1 MQILIPIKRVNTE
14 NIFFTEKRRN
24 VILDG
29 NFVKILYS
37 TEHFEMNGLHMSM
50 HIESACRIP
59 GAEQGIIRLKNAA
72 AFSEKPQKFVELFDP
87 NFGENAKQ
95 IELLCKMEHDII
107 QHYITLHSPHKNAVH
122 NLKTQLMSGSFRFS
136 CETAGVCGAEE
147 YCSENRIRVGEV
159 DSPQINRNAM
169 KVYSDARGYLN
180 KFNWPE
186 NRSSD
191 KREYAL
197 KISGIWET
205 NFNVGI
211 TVKFIYIC

>member
-1 MQILIPIKRVNTE
+1 MQILIPIKRVNPE
-14 NIFFTEKRRN
+14 NVFFTEKRRN

-59 GAEQGIIRLKNAA
+59 GTDQGILRLKNSA
-72 AFSEKPQKFVELFDP
+72 SLPEKPQKFVEIFDP

-107 QHYITLHSPHKNAVH
+107 HHYITLHSPHKNAVH

-136 CETAGVCGAEE
+136 CENPETAGFYGDSRSAEE
-147 YCSENRIRVGEV
+147 YYSE
-159 DSPQINRNAM
+159 NRNAM
-169 KVYSDARGYLN
+169 RYLN

-186 NRSSD
+186 SRGSD

-211 TVKFIYIC
+211 TVKFIYICSGEGAVR

>member
-1 MQILIPIKRVNTE
+1 MQVLIPIHRVNAE

-50 HIESACRIP
+50 RIDSSSGNGLIRAFEQTP
-59 GAEQGIIRLKNAA
+59 G
-72 AFSEKPQKFVELFDP
+72 FSEKPPKFVEIFDP

-95 IELLCKMEHDII
+95 IEHLCKMERDII
-107 QHYITLHSPHKNAVH
+107 NHYIAIHSPRKNAVY
-122 NLKTQLMSGSFRFS
+122 NLKSQLLSGTFRFS
-136 CETAGVCGAEE
+136 CEGLPDVEAKDAQSG
-147 YCSENRIRVGEV
+147 NIR
-159 DSPQINRNAM
+159 N
-169 KVYSDARGYLN
+169 
-180 KFNWPE
+180 
-186 NRSSD
+186 
-191 KREYAL
+191 YAL

-211 TVKFIYIC
+211 TVKFIYIH